1 MKRILC
7 IGDSNT
13 WGYDPRSYLGSRYE
27 KGVPWPDRLSS
38 PDREILNAG
47 LCGRTIPRRRD
58 EPDME
63 ALLSRTAPLDA
74 VILMLGTND
83 LLEGASAREVGER
96 MGLFL
101 PVLRERAA
109 CPVLLV
115 APPPLRPGAWVESG
129 ALVRESEQ
137 LAEEYRAL
145 AVRLSLPFADGGEW
159 GVELCFDGVHFT
171 PEGHAAFAGGLA
183 PVLSDLLE
191 KSKKN
196 L

>member
-38 PDREILNAG
+38 PDR
-47 LCGRTIPRRRD
+47 
-58 EPDME
+58 
-63 ALLSRTAPLDA
+63 DA

-83 LLEGASAREVGER
+83 LLEGASAREAGER